1 MMAVDVSTEGSSPS
15 LGQPR
20 ELFQEPTDV
29 RVYLRYDYDV
39 APDGRFVMVAEE
51 HVEDGETRGLR
62 VVQNWFAE
70 FANQAAR

>member
-29 RVYLRYDYDV
+29 RVYLYHYDV
-39 APDGRFVMVAEE
+39 APDGRFVMVAKE